1 MYFTN
6 KDVRERLGDAV
17 REFNSTD
24 LDNESS
30 VHYLLGY
37 LRASIEDTINVID
50 RIEQDKKYEKYR
62 QQEEAEFNSH
72 LGRL

>member
-6 KDVRERLGDAV
+6 QNIKESLQDAV

-37 LRASIEDTINVID
+37 MRASIEETIRMVD
-50 RIEQDKKYEKYR
+50 RMEQDEKYR
-62 QQEEAEFNSH
+62 RQEEAEFNSH
-72 LGRL
+72 LGKL

>member
-6 KDVRERLGDAV
+6 QNIKESLQDAV

-37 LRASIEDTINVID
+37 MRASIEETIRMVD
-50 RIEQDKKYEKYR
+50 RMEQDKKYR

-72 LGRL
+72 LGKF